1 MKEFLYCYQ
10 CKHSSYHPLNKV
22 SLIERYGQE
31 KICLYCPMV
40 NQFMSKNAEV
50 GDCEHA
56 ERVSLDPIVR
66 RINRERGGL

>member
-1 MKEFLYCYQ
+1 
-10 CKHSSYHPLNKV
+10 
-22 SLIERYGQE
+22 
-31 KICLYCPMV
+31 
-40 NQFMSKNAEV
+40 MSKNAEV